1 MKTSDNFIEHYSEM
15 LDGTYDCI
23 DRIVLNSYFSNL
35 HVPGGVR
42 NWFSILKGKDKVLD
56 TNQLI
61 RFSGRFSRRIKA
73 FTKSRN
79 IPLIYFKSGERKHE
93 EAVKLIPE
101 DKSFTG
107 IFAVFVARAPGLLWE
122 VKKFEN
128 GSIDI
133 RRKKNLSYVN
143 HYYFQIMD
151 PEWGHLTIKINSHP
165 PFNCSIMLNGHEWVE
180 RRKQLQKLNIKK
192 EGNCFTFYSDGK
204 KLSKVA
210 DALKTKGQLEK
221 VCNRWIYGCLWFGVN
236 FEEQEK
242 TGFKYRYSVY
252 QVEYSRNLLFRGG
265 TKLDD
270 VFQNII
276 DLTRQNLDIKRL
288 KTIFGRKYRPH
299 NRSFKTSGIKVCIE
313 KPDYNLT
320 VFKIHFGKLTVKL
333 YDKGER
339 TLRVEV
345 VVHNTKELKCKRS
358 IENFS
363 VIVEKLHTIMDN
375 FMNNLKYSH
384 VALIKDDTLK
394 RLTSPSKKG
403 KKRIAGIDFFKT
415 RNISMMETV
424 LSLSIKPNGY
434 TITDITNIMQEKLGK
449 EYSNRKACYDLRK
462 LREKKLV
469 KKRKGTRR
477 YIPTKKGTQIIFAV
491 LTILREEI
499 PRLLI
504 LTKKDCL
511 KNKNEY
517 SEKEHLFFNIREN
530 LIELEHLYGIEKAA

>member
-1 MKTSDNFIEHYSEM
+1 MKATDNFINHYSEM
-15 LDGTYDCI
+15 LEGSYDCV
-23 DRIVLNSYFSNL
+23 DRIVLNGYFSNL
-35 HVPGGVR
+35 HIAGGVR
-42 NWFSILKGKDKVLD
+42 NWFSILKGERAVLD

-73 FTKSRN
+73 FTESKN
-79 IPLIYFKSGERKHE
+79 IPLIYFKAGKRKHE
-93 EAVKLIPE
+93 ESLKLIPK

-107 IFAVFVARAPGLLWE
+107 IFAVFVARAPALLWE
-122 VKKFEN
+122 VKKFDS

-143 HYYFQIMD
+143 HYYFHIMD
-151 PEWGHLTIKINSHP
+151 SEWGHITIKINSHP
-165 PFNCSIMLNGHEWVE
+165 PFNCTIMLNGHEWVE
-180 RRKQLQKLNIKK
+180 RRKQVKKLNIKK
-192 EGNCFTFYSDGK
+192 EGNCFTLYSDGN

-221 VCNRWIYGCLWFGVN
+221 VCNRWIYHCLWFGVN
-236 FEEQEK
+236 FEEQQK

-299 NRSFKTSGIKVCIE
+299 NRSFKATGSKVCIE

-320 VFKIHFGKLTVKL
+320 IFKIHFGKLTVKL

-339 TLRVEV
+339 TLRAEV

-363 VIVEKLHTIMDN
+363 VIVEKLHTIMN
-375 FMNNLKYSH
+375 SFMNNLKYSH

-394 RLTSPSKKG
+394 QLTSPSKKG
-403 KKRIAGIDFFKT
+403 EKRIAGIDFFKP
-415 RNISMMETV
+415 RNISIMETV

-434 TITDITNIMQEKLGK
+434 TITDITSIMQERLGK
-449 EYSNRKACYDLRK
+449 EYTNRKACYDLRK

-491 LTILREEI
+491 LSILKDEI
-499 PRLLI
+499 PRVFSLSQ
-504 LTKKDCL
+504 KD
-511 KNKNEY
+511 KVVYKNEY
-517 SEKEHLFFNIREN
+517 SRKEQLYFNIREN
-530 LIELEHLYGIEKAA
+530 LIELEHLYGIETAA

>member
-1 MKTSDNFIEHYSEM
+1 MKSYEQIYLASKILKLTIFSIKSKVKQKIFGVNMKTSDNFIMHYSEM
-15 LDGTYDCI
+15 LDDTYDCI
-23 DRIVLNSYFSNL
+23 DRIVLNGYFSML
-35 HVPGGVR
+35 HIPGGVR
-42 NWFSILKGKDKVLD
+42 NWFSILKGKRAVLD

-73 FTKSRN
+73 FTESKN
-79 IPLIYFKSGERKHE
+79 IPLIYFKAGERKHE
-93 EAVKLIPE
+93 QAVKLMPE

-107 IFAVFVARAPGLLWE
+107 IFAIFVARAPGLLWE

-133 RRKKNLSYVN
+133 RRKKNLSFVN
-143 HYYFQIMD
+143 HYYFHIID
-151 PEWGHLTIKINSHP
+151 SEWGHITIKINSHP
-165 PFNCSIMLNGHEWVE
+165 PFSCTIMLNGHEWVE
-180 RRKQLQKLNIKK
+180 RRKQVKKLNIKK
-192 EGNCFTFYSDGK
+192 EGNCFTLYSDGN

-221 VCNRWIYGCLWFGVN
+221 VCNRWIYNCLWFGVN
-236 FEEQEK
+236 FEEQQK

-299 NRSFKTSGIKVCIE
+299 NRSFKTNGSKVCIE

-320 VFKIHFGKLTVKL
+320 IFKIHFGKLTVKL

-339 TLRVEV
+339 TLRAEV

-363 VIVEKLHTIMDN
+363 VIVEKLHSIMDN
-375 FMNNLKYSH
+375 FMNNLKYLH
-384 VALIKDDTLK
+384 VALIKNDTLEQ
-394 RLTSPSKKG
+394 LTLPSRKG
-403 KKRIAGIDFFKT
+403 KKRIAGIDFFKS
-415 RNISMMETV
+415 RNIAMMETV
-424 LSLSIKPNGY
+424 IALSIKPNGY
-434 TITDITNIMQEKLGK
+434 TISDITDIMRGK
-449 EYSNRKACYDLRK
+449 IGEDYTNRKAGYDLRK
-462 LREKKLV
+462 LREKKW
-469 KKRKGTRR
+469 
-477 YIPTKKGTQIIFAV
+477 
-491 LTILREEI
+491 LR
-499 PRLLI
+499 
-504 LTKKDCL
+504 
-511 KNKNEY
+511 N
-517 SEKEHLFFNIREN
+517 
-530 LIELEHLYGIEKAA
+530 